1 MRRITHPLAPA
12 ADAWSALDQLSA
24 HLATQPVAP
33 GGAAWSLVGGLIAQ
47 RSSPHRRRPAPRL
60 QVRAGA
66 WIEIDRVAPSGPP
79 SLAPAVGAAVPHPA
93 RPDLKTFVTLTAGTI
108 GGRHLEKGVHFLVE
122 RRAPEA
128 GDWVVV
134 VDRRGLRPLVA
145 GPRGVVPQGAG
156 GLLGEGR
163 VLGVVEAVVREHRRR
178 A

>member
-1 MRRITHPLAPA
+1 MRKISRPLAPA
-12 ADAWSALDQLSA
+12 AEAWSALARLSA
-24 HLATQPVAP
+24 DLAVHPVAH
-33 GGAAWSLVGGLIAQ
+33 GVEAWSLVGGLVAQ
-47 RSSPHRRRPAPRL
+47 RSSSQRRRPAPRL
-60 QVRAGA
+60 RVRAGA
-66 WIEIDRVAPSGPP
+66 WVEIDRVAPSGPP
-79 SLAPAVGAAVPHPA
+79 SLAPAVGAAVPPWS

-122 RRAPEA
+122 RREPEA

-145 GPRGVVPQGAG
+145 GPRGAVPQGAG

-163 VLGVVEAVVREHRRR
+163 VLGVVEAVVREHRQR